1 MSNLRILSS
10 VSGVLYIL
18 LAVFFLVTAV
28 LLLVQGDASRSSEL
42 RWLLLVQAIFVPIV
56 LMFVGNVVLSVGWK
70 LDPLLHLVFFLMNLV
85 IIFLGVKDILINR
98 SL

>member
-1 MSNLRILSS
+1 MSNLRFLSS
-10 VSGVLYIL
+10 LSGVLYIL
-18 LAVFFLVTAV
+18 LAVFFLVSAI
-28 LLLVQGDASRSSEL
+28 LLLVRGDAPL

-56 LMFVGNVVLSVGWK
+56 LMFVGNLVLSVGWK
-70 LDPLLHLVFFLMNLV
+70 LDPLLHLAFFLMNLV